1 MAESVPKKSGQEK
14 KVKPVTVRIE
24 DFKYS
29 LNQAVAESELPPFML
44 ELLIGEYLA
53 GISQVA
59 RREYEQE
66 RAEWERECKQDG

>member
-24 DFKYS
+24 DFKYLS
-29 LNQAVAESELPPFML
+29 QAVAESELPPFML
-44 ELLIGEYLA
+44 ELLVGEYLA

>member
-1 MAESVPKKSGQEK
+1 M
-14 KVKPVTVRIE
+14 KPVTVRIE

-29 LNQAVAESELPPFML
+29 LNQAVAESELPPFIL

-59 RREYEQE
+59 GREYAQE

>member
-1 MAESVPKKSGQEK
+1 MAQEVRK
-14 KVKPVTVRIE
+14 QAKPVKPVTVRIE
-24 DFKYS
+24 DFKCS
-29 LNQAVAESELPPFML
+29 LNQAVAESELPPFIL
-44 ELLIGEYLA
+44 ELLIGEYLV